1 MITST
6 SETYGSAQYIPMKM
20 QIIHTKDKNQ
30 KKLRYNMD
38 YISTVGRRKTSVARL
53 YMKPGKGLFTVNGK
67 DLDKYFSSELLR
79 LIVEQPLMLVD
90 ALKSFDFKVNIHGGG
105 MKGQA
110 EALRLAVARALVK
123 NDDEIRS
130 VLKKEGFLTRDP
142 RMVER
147 KKYGRR
153 KARRAFQWV
162 KR

>member
-1 MITST
+1 
-6 SETYGSAQYIPMKM
+6 MKM

-53 YMKPGKGLFTVNGK
+53 YMKPGKGSFTVNGK

>member
-1 MITST
+1 M
-6 SETYGSAQYIPMKM
+6 E
-20 QIIHTKDKNQ
+20 
-30 KKLRYNMD
+30 
-38 YISTVGRRKTSVARL
+38 YISSVGRRKTSVARL
-53 YMKPGKGLFTVNGK
+53 YMKPGKGSFKINNF

-79 LIVEQPLMLVD
+79 LIVEQPLKSVD
-90 ALKSFDFKVNIHGGG
+90 ASGKFDFKVNIHGGG
-105 MKGQA
+105 LKGQA
-110 EALRLAVARALVK
+110 EAIRLAVSRALVK
-123 NDDEIRS
+123 NDEENRP

>member
-1 MITST
+1 M
-6 SETYGSAQYIPMKM
+6 E
-20 QIIHTKDKNQ
+20 
-30 KKLRYNMD
+30 
-38 YISTVGRRKTSVARL
+38 YISSVGRRKTSVARL
-53 YMKPGKGLFTVNGK
+53 YMKPGKGSFKINNS

-79 LIVEQPLMLVD
+79 LIVEQPLKSVD
-90 ALKSFDFKVNIHGGG
+90 ASGKFDFKVNIHGGG
-105 MKGQA
+105 LKGQA
-110 EALRLAVARALVK
+110 EAIRLAVSRALVK
-123 NDDEIRS
+123 SDEENRP